1 MPHEEFTSVRRR
13 AWHERRG
20 VHSTGSSGR
29 RRRANAETI
38 DWIHVRHEEV
48 AAFAAAGESQLTG
61 EFAEKVRKKVVLF

>member
-1 MPHEEFTSVRRR
+1 MVGDSLDGLTEALR
-13 AWHERRG
+13 ERK
-20 VHSTGSSGR
+20 
-29 RRRANAETI
+29 TI